1 MKELKTGMMVFIALI
16 MFIFAIFF
24 VGNFKETVSYRI
36 KFEKVL
42 GLKVEA
48 PVLLNGVEVGR
59 VTKIYFSKDSQ
70 DNLIYVKISVL
81 KSASDRINES
91 TKADIQTMG
100 VLGDKFISLE
110 TPVLSA
116 RPLKENSF
124 IVVKESLDYKKMIA
138 QGQGILDN
146 IAEITA
152 SLNKL
157 SDSVKNGRGMLGTL
171 INNPEL
177 GESLI
182 ESISIV
188 SNNLKEGTGF
198 LGKLINDK
206 EFCVKMT
213 NALDNVLFELQT
225 AMSALNNQDAL
236 AGTLLH
242 DKEFSDKVT
251 KDIKTA
257 LQGFSVIGQKLS
269 ETKDNA
275 ILGVLLKD
283 EEAGQNL
290 KEILKHLNSILTKID
305 NGEGTLGKIVNDSS
319 LYNNADL
326 VFKGAKNSKLTKKVI
341 EHYRKKGLKADN

>member
-16 MFIFAIFF
+16 MFVFAILF
-24 VGNFKETVSYRI
+24 VGDFKETVFFRI

-59 VTKIYFSKDSQ
+59 VTKIYFSGNSK
-70 DNLIYVKISVL
+70 DNLIYVDISVE
-81 KSASDRINES
+81 KSAAMRINES

-110 TPVLSA
+110 TSILTA
-116 RPLKENSF
+116 KPLKEEAF
-124 IVVKESLDYKKMIA
+124 ISVKETLDYKGMIA

-146 IAEITA
+146 VAEITA

-157 SDSVKNGRGMLGTL
+157 SNSVKNGRGMLGTL

-188 SNNLKEGTGF
+188 TNNLKEGTGF

-213 NALDNVLFELQT
+213 DSLDTILFDLQT
-225 AMSALNNQDAL
+225 AMESLNNQNSL
-236 AGTLLH
+236 AGTFLH
-242 DKEFSDKVT
+242 DKEFSKKVT
-251 KDIKTA
+251 SDLQTA
-257 LQGFSVIGQKLS
+257 LQGFAIIGRKLA

-275 ILGVLLKD
+275 IVGVLLKD
-283 EEAGQNL
+283 EEAGKNL
-290 KEILKHLNSILTKID
+290 KKALKHLSSILEKID
-305 NGEGTLGKIVNDSS
+305 NGEGTLGKMVNDSS
-319 LYNNADL
+319 LYDNADL
-326 VFKGAKNSKLTKKVI
+326 VFKGAKNSKLTKRI
-341 EHYRKKGLKADN
+341 INHYKKKGLEADK

>member
-16 MFIFAIFF
+16 MFIFAILF
-24 VGNFKETVSYRI
+24 VGNFKETVSYKI

-59 VTKIYFSKDSQ
+59 VTKIYFSKDSK
-70 DNLIYVKISVL
+70 DNLIYVNISVE
-81 KSASDRINES
+81 KSASMRINES

-110 TPVLSA
+110 TQILSA
-116 RPLKENSF
+116 KPLKEDSF
-124 IVVKESLDYKKMIA
+124 ILVKETLDYKGMIA

-146 IAEITA
+146 IAGITA

-157 SDSVKNGRGMLGTL
+157 SNSVKNGRGMLGTL

-188 SNNLKEGTGF
+188 TNNLKDGTGF

-213 NALDNVLFELQT
+213 NSLDNILFELQT
-225 AMSALNNQDAL
+225 ALSELNNQDAL

-242 DKEFSDKVT
+242 DKEFSQKVVSDLT
-251 KDIKTA
+251 TA
-257 LQGFSVIGQKLS
+257 VQGFAFIGQKLK
-269 ETKDNA
+269 ETKDSA

-290 KEILKHLNSILTKID
+290 KKALKHLSSILEKID
-305 NGEGTLGKIVNDSS
+305 NGEGTLGKMVNDSS

-341 EHYRKKGLKADN
+341 DHYKKKGLKADK